1 MFYLFKAVT
10 TSLTEFFLFILKVFY
25 LLIYLAST
33 SLKSSTRFISS
44 TTKSPFPQLLF
55 QASSS
60 FNQVSSSD
68 QTSTPLFESS
78 SSSPAVSMES
88 SMETSMGSLSESS
101 SSKFSLESSMGMSME
116 STTSLKENS
125 TNSFDLTSS
134 KANGN
139 N

>member
-10 TSLTEFFLFILKVFY
+10 TSLNKFFLFILKVFY

-78 SSSPAVSMES
+78 SSSPAVSME
-88 SMETSMGSLSESS
+88 TSMGSLSESS
-101 SSKFSLESSMGMSME
+101 SYKFSLESSMGMSME